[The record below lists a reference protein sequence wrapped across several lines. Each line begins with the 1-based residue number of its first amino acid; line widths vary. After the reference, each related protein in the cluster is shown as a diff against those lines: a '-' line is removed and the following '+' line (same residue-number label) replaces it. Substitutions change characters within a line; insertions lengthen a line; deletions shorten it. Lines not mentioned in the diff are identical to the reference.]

1 MAPRSIWKG
10 AMGFGMVSVPVKL
23 YSATEEKTVHFNQLH
38 KDCQTR
44 IQMPR
49 WCPSCDRKVEQSE
62 IVKGYPIGDEKWL
75 VMDSADFTSLPVKSL
90 KTIDVVAFVEGNQID
105 PRHYNK
111 PYFLAP
117 EDAGVKAFSL
127 FLQAMAKV
135 NMVGICKLGYRERE
149 HLATIRAFGG
159 VILLQTLYYADELR
173 NPDEVKAKMVDV
185 SEREMEMAV
194 TLLQTLQQPTANL
207 GQYEDEYRNALLER
221 IQAKLAGEAF
231 TISEAPEE
239 KPEMDL
245 VDALMA
251 SISAEKQKVEAPQA
265 EAETPLFEEEAP
277 KVVAEPTG
285 SLNERIASIKTTEV
299 S

>member
-1 MAPRSIWKG
+1 MAPRSMWKG
-10 AMGFGMVSVPVKL
+10 ALGFGMVAIPVKL

-49 WCPSCDRKVEQSE
+49 WCPTCDRKVEQAE
-62 IVKGYPIGDEKWL
+62 LIKGYPVGDNQFVLMEE
-75 VMDSADFTSLPVKSL
+75 ADFTSLPVKSL
-90 KTIDVVAFVEGNQID
+90 KSIDVVAFVEGDQID

-127 FLQAMAKV
+127 FLQAMGKV

-173 NPDEVKAKMVDV
+173 NPDEVAPKLADV
-185 SEREMEMAV
+185 SDREMEMAI
-194 TLLQTLQQPTANL
+194 TLLQTLQTPNANL
-207 GQYEDEYRNALLER
+207 GQYQDEYRKALLDR
-221 IQAKLAGEAF
+221 IQAKLNGQPITVAEA
-231 TISEAPEE
+231 APEE
-239 KPEMDL
+239 PKMDL

-251 SISAEKQKVEAPQA
+251 SIDAEKKAKEANG
-265 EAETPLFEEEAP
+265 TL
-277 KVVAEPTG
+277 
-285 SLNERIASIKTTEV
+285 SERIAEIKTAEV

>member
-1 MAPRSIWKG
+1 MAPKSIWKG

-49 WCPSCDRKVEQSE
+49 WCPTCDRKVEQAE

-75 VMDSADFTSLPVKSL
+75 VMDTSDFTSLPVKSL
-90 KTIDVVAFVEGNQID
+90 KTIDVVAFVEGDQID

-117 EDAGVKAFSL
+117 EDAGTKAFSL
-127 FLQAMAKV
+127 FLQAMGKV
-135 NMVGICKLGYRERE
+135 NMVGICKLGYREKE

-173 NPDEVKAKMVDV
+173 NADEVSPKLVDV
-185 SEREMEMAV
+185 SDKEMEMAI
-194 TLLQTLQQPTANL
+194 TLLQTLQTPNVNL
-207 GQYEDEYRNALLER
+207 DQYQDEYRVALLDR
-221 IQAKLAGEAF
+221 IQAKLNGQPITVAEA
-231 TISEAPEE
+231 APEE
-239 KPEMDL
+239 PRMDL

-251 SISAEKQKVEAPQA
+251 SINAEKAKA
-265 EAETPLFEEEAP
+265 EADGTLA
-277 KVVAEPTG
+277 
-285 SLNERIASIKTTEV
+285 ERIAEMKMAEV
-299 S
+299 A

>member
-1 MAPRSIWKG
+1 MTPRSMWKG
-10 AMGFGMVSVPVKL
+10 ALGFGMVAIPVKL
-23 YSATEEKTVHFNQLH
+23 YSATEERAVHFNQLH

-49 WCPSCDRKVEQSE
+49 FCPTCDRKVEQAE
-62 IVKGYPIGDEKWL
+62 LIKGYPVGDNQYVLMEE
-75 VMDSADFTSLPVKSL
+75 ADFTSLPVKSL
-90 KTIDVVAFVEGNQID
+90 KSIDVVAFVEGDQID

-173 NPDEVKAKMVDV
+173 NPDEMAPKLADV
-185 SEREMEMAV
+185 SDKEMEMAI
-194 TLLQTLQQPTANL
+194 TLLQTLQTPNANL
-207 GQYEDEYRNALLER
+207 GQYEDEYRTALLDR
-221 IQAKLAGEAF
+221 IQAKLNGTPITVAETAK
-231 TISEAPEE
+231 EE
-239 KPEMDL
+239 PQMDL

-251 SISAEKQKVEAPQA
+251 SINAEKKAKEADG
-265 EAETPLFEEEAP
+265 TL
-277 KVVAEPTG
+277 
-285 SLNERIASIKTTEV
+285 SERIEELKTAEV
-299 S
+299 A

>member
-1 MAPRSIWKG
+1 MAPRAIWKG

-49 WCPSCDRKVEQSE
+49 WCPTCDRKVEREE
-62 IVKGYPIGDEKWL
+62 IVKGYPVGDNQYVLMEE
-75 VMDSADFTSLPVKSL
+75 ADFTSLPVKSL
-90 KTIDVVAFVEGNQID
+90 KTIDVVAFVEGDQID

-127 FLQAMAKV
+127 FLQAMGKV

-173 NPDEVKAKMVDV
+173 NPDEVAPKLADV
-185 SEREMEMAV
+185 SDKEMEMAI
-194 TLLQTLQQPTANL
+194 TLLQTLQTPNANL
-207 GQYEDEYRNALLER
+207 GQYEDEYRKALLDR
-221 IQAKLAGEAF
+221 IQPKLNGQPITVAEA
-231 TISEAPEE
+231 TPEE
-239 KPEMDL
+239 PKMDL

-251 SISAEKQKVEAPQA
+251 SINAENKAKEADG
-265 EAETPLFEEEAP
+265 TLSDRIEE
-277 KVVAEPTG
+277 
-285 SLNERIASIKTTEV
+285 LKTAEV

>member
-1 MAPRSIWKG
+1 MTPRSMWKG
-10 AMGFGMVSVPVKL
+10 ALGFGMVAIPVKL
-23 YSATEEKTVHFNQLH
+23 YSATEEKAVHFNQLH

-49 WCPSCDRKVEQSE
+49 FCPTCDRKVEQAE
-62 IVKGYPIGDEKWL
+62 LIKGYPVGDNQYVLMEE
-75 VMDSADFTSLPVKSL
+75 ADFTSLPVKSL
-90 KTIDVVAFVEGNQID
+90 KSIDVVAFVEGDQID

-173 NPDEVKAKMVDV
+173 NPDEMAPKLADV
-185 SEREMEMAV
+185 SDKEMEMAI
-194 TLLQTLQQPTANL
+194 TLLQTLQTPNANL
-207 GQYEDEYRNALLER
+207 GQYEDEYRTALLDR
-221 IQAKLAGEAF
+221 IQAKLNGTPITVAEA
-231 TISEAPEE
+231 APEE
-239 KPEMDL
+239 PKMDL

-251 SISAEKQKVEAPQA
+251 SINAEKKAKEANGTLA
-265 EAETPLFEEEAP
+265 
-277 KVVAEPTG
+277 
-285 SLNERIASIKTTEV
+285 SRIAELKTAEV
-299 S
+299 A

>member
-1 MAPRSIWKG
+1 MAPKSIWKG

-23 YSATEEKTVHFNQLH
+23 YSATKEKTVHFNQLH

-62 IVKGYPIGDEKWL
+62 IVKGYPVGDNQYVLMEA
-75 VMDSADFTSLPVKSL
+75 DDFTSLPVKSL
-90 KTIDVVAFVEGNQID
+90 KTIDVVAFVEGDRID

-117 EDAGVKAFSL
+117 EDAGTKAFSL
-127 FLQAMAKV
+127 FLQAMGKV

-173 NPDEVKAKMVDV
+173 NPDEVAPKLADV
-185 SEREMEMAV
+185 SDKEMEMAI
-194 TLLQTLQQPTANL
+194 TLLQTLQTPNANL
-207 GQYEDEYRNALLER
+207 GQYEDEYRKALLDR
-221 IQAKLAGEAF
+221 IQAKLNGQPITVAEA
-231 TISEAPEE
+231 TPEE
-239 KPEMDL
+239 PKMDL

-251 SISAEKQKVEAPQA
+251 SINAENKAKEANG
-265 EAETPLFEEEAP
+265 TL
-277 KVVAEPTG
+277 
-285 SLNERIASIKTTEV
+285 SERIEELKTTEV

>member
-10 AMGFGMVSVPVKL
+10 NIGWGMVSVPVKL

-38 KDCQTR
+38 KNCNTR
-44 IQMPR
+44 IQVPK
-49 WCPSCDRKVEQSE
+49 WCPTCDRKVEQAE
-62 IVKGYPIGDEKWL
+62 LVKGYPVGDNQYVLME
-75 VMDSADFTSLPVKSL
+75 DADFTSLPVKSL
-90 KTIDVVAFVEGNQID
+90 KSIDVVAFVEGNQID

-117 EDAGVKAFSL
+117 EAAGIKAFSL
-127 FLQAMAKV
+127 FLQAMGKV

-173 NPDEVKAKMVDV
+173 NPDEVAPKLADV
-185 SEREMEMAV
+185 SAREMEMAI
-194 TLLQTLQQPTANL
+194 TLLQTLQTPKPNL
-207 GQYEDEYRNALLER
+207 DQYQDEYRETLLKVIE
-221 IQAKLAGEAF
+221 AKLNGVVL
-231 TISEAPEE
+231 TVEAPQEE
-239 KPEMDL
+239 PTMDL

-251 SISAEKQKVEAPQA
+251 SISQSKEKKA
-265 EAETPLFEEEAP
+265 EANGTL
-277 KVVAEPTG
+277 
-285 SLNERIASIKTTEV
+285 SERIEEIKTAEV

>member
-49 WCPSCDRKVEQSE
+49 WCPTCDRKVEQAE
-62 IVKGYPIGDEKWL
+62 IVKGYPVGDNQYVLMEE
-75 VMDSADFTSLPVKSL
+75 ADFASLPVKSL
-90 KTIDVVAFVEGNQID
+90 KTIDVVAFVEGGQID

-117 EDAGVKAFSL
+117 EDAGTKAFSL

-159 VILLQTLYYADELR
+159 VILLQTLYYGDELR
-173 NPDEVKAKMVDV
+173 NPDEVAYKRIDV
-185 SEREMEMAV
+185 SDKEMEMAI
-194 TLLQTLQQPTANL
+194 TLLQTLQTPNANL
-207 GQYEDEYRNALLER
+207 DQYEDEYRKVLLDR
-221 IQAKLAGEAF
+221 IQAKLNGQPITVAEA
-231 TISEAPEE
+231 APEE
-239 KPEMDL
+239 PQMDL

-251 SISAEKQKVEAPQA
+251 SISAEKKAKEAN
-265 EAETPLFEEEAP
+265 
-277 KVVAEPTG
+277 G
-285 SLNERIASIKTTEV
+285 SLSERIEEIKTAEV
-299 S
+299 K

>member
-23 YSATEEKTVHFNQLH
+23 YSATEEKSVHFNQLH
-38 KDCQTR
+38 KDCNSR
-44 IQMPR
+44 IQVPK
-49 WCPSCDRKVEQSE
+49 WCPTCDRKVEQAE
-62 IVKGYPIGDEKWL
+62 IVKGYNVGDDQYVL
-75 VMDSADFTSLPVKSL
+75 MDDADFTALPVKSL
-90 KTIDVVAFVEGNQID
+90 KTIDVVAFVEGGQID

-117 EDAGVKAFSL
+117 EDAGTKAFSL
-127 FLQAMAKV
+127 FLQAMAQV

-173 NPDEVKAKMVDV
+173 NPDEVTPKLVDV
-185 SEREMEMAV
+185 SEKEMEMAIS
-194 TLLQTLQQPTANL
+194 LLQTLQVSDPKL
-207 GQYEDEYRNALLER
+207 GQYEDEYREALMER
-221 IQAKLAGEAF
+221 IQAKLNGTPIVAA
-231 TISEAPEE
+231 EAPTEE
-239 KPEMDL
+239 PKLDL

-251 SISAEKQKVEAPQA
+251 SINAEKKKA
-265 EAETPLFEEEAP
+265 EDS
-277 KVVAEPTG
+277 G
-285 SLNERIASIKTTEV
+285 SLSERIETLKTSEV

>member
-1 MAPRSIWKG
+1 MAPRSMWKG
-10 AMGFGMVSVPVKL
+10 TLGFGMVAIPVKL
-23 YSATEEKTVHFNQLH
+23 YSATEEKAVHFNQLH

-62 IVKGYPIGDEKWL
+62 IVKGYPVGDNQYVLMEE
-75 VMDSADFTSLPVKSL
+75 ADFTSLPVKSL

-105 PRHYNK
+105 PRHYSK
-111 PYFLAP
+111 SYFLAP
-117 EDAGVKAFSL
+117 EDAGTKAFSL

-135 NMVGICKLGYRERE
+135 SLVGICKLGYREKE

-173 NPDEVKAKMVDV
+173 NPDEVAHKRIDV
-185 SEREMEMAV
+185 SDKEMEMAI
-194 TLLQTLQQPTANL
+194 TLLQTLQTPNANL
-207 GQYEDEYRNALLER
+207 GQYEDEYRKALLDR
-221 IQAKLAGEAF
+221 IQAKLNGQPITVAEA
-231 TISEAPEE
+231 TPEE
-239 KPEMDL
+239 PKMDL

-251 SISAEKQKVEAPQA
+251 SINAENKAKEADG
-265 EAETPLFEEEAP
+265 TL
-277 KVVAEPTG
+277 
-285 SLNERIASIKTTEV
+285 SERIEEMKTAEV

>member
-1 MAPRSIWKG
+1 MALKAIWKG

-38 KDCQTR
+38 KDCQSR

-49 WCPSCDRKVEQSE
+49 WCPTCDRKVEATE
-62 IVKGYPIGDEKWL
+62 IVKGYPVGDNQYVL
-75 VMDSADFTSLPVKSL
+75 MDDADFTSLPVKSL

-117 EDAGVKAFSL
+117 EDAGTKAFSL

-173 NPDEVKAKMVDV
+173 NPDEVAHKMIDV
-185 SEREMEMAV
+185 SDKEMEMAI
-194 TLLQTLQQPTANL
+194 TLLQTLQTPNANL
-207 GQYEDEYRNALLER
+207 DQYEDEYRKALLDR
-221 IQAKLAGEAF
+221 IQAKLNGTPITVAEA
-231 TISEAPEE
+231 TPEAP
-239 KPEMDL
+239 KMDL

-251 SISAEKQKVEAPQA
+251 SINAEKAKA
-265 EAETPLFEEEAP
+265 EANGTL
-277 KVVAEPTG
+277 
-285 SLNERIASIKTTEV
+285 SERIAEMKTAEV
-299 S
+299 A

>member
-23 YSATEEKTVHFNQLH
+23 YSATDEKTVHFNQLH
-38 KDCQTR
+38 ADCQTR

-49 WCPSCDRKVEQSE
+49 WCPTCDRKVEQSE

-135 NMVGICKLGYRERE
+135 NMVGICKLAMRERE

-173 NPDEVKAKMVDV
+173 NPDEVKPKMVDV
-185 SEREMEMAV
+185 SEKEMEMAI
-194 TLLQTLQQPTANL
+194 TLLQTLRTPTPNL
-207 GQYEDEYRNALLER
+207 DQYEDEYRNALLER
-221 IQAKLAGEAF
+221 IQAKVAGESFA
-231 TISEAPEE
+231 ISETPTEE
-239 KPEMDL
+239 PKMDL

-251 SISAEKQKVEAPQA
+251 SINAEKQKAEKPPA
-265 EAETPLFEEEAP
+265 EAEA
-277 KVVAEPTG
+277 TG
-285 SLNERIASIKTTEV
+285 SLASRIAGIKTAEV
-299 S
+299 A

>member
-1 MAPRSIWKG
+1 MAPRTMWKG
-10 AMGFGMVSVPVKL
+10 QVGFGLVSIPVKL
-23 YSATEEKTVHFNQLH
+23 YSATEERTVHFNQLH

-49 WCPSCDRKVEQSE
+49 YCPTCQKNLEASE
-62 IVKGYPIGDEKWL
+62 IVKGYPVGDNQYVLMEE
-75 VMDSADFTSLPVKSL
+75 ADFTSLPVKSL
-90 KTIDVVAFVEGNQID
+90 KSIDVVAFVEGDQID

-173 NPDEVKAKMVDV
+173 NPDEMAPKLADV
-185 SEREMEMAV
+185 SDKEMEMAI
-194 TLLQTLQQPTANL
+194 TLLQTLQTPNANL
-207 GQYEDEYRNALLER
+207 GQYEDEYRTALLDR
-221 IQAKLAGEAF
+221 IQAKLNGQPITVAETAK
-231 TISEAPEE
+231 EE
-239 KPEMDL
+239 PQMDL

-251 SISAEKQKVEAPQA
+251 SINAEKKAKEANG
-265 EAETPLFEEEAP
+265 TL
-277 KVVAEPTG
+277 
-285 SLNERIASIKTTEV
+285 SERIEDLKTAEV
-299 S
+299 GT

>member
-1 MAPRSIWKG
+1 
-10 AMGFGMVSVPVKL
+10 MVAIPVKL
-23 YSATEEKTVHFNQLH
+23 YSATEEKAVHFNQLH

-62 IVKGYPIGDEKWL
+62 IVKGYPVGDNQYILMEG
-75 VMDSADFTSLPVKSL
+75 DDFTSLPVKSL
-90 KTIDVVAFVEGNQID
+90 KTIDVVAFVEASQLD

-173 NPDEVKAKMVDV
+173 NPDEVKPKMVDV
-185 SEREMEMAV
+185 SEKEMEMAI
-194 TLLQTLQQPTANL
+194 TLLQTLQTPTPNL
-207 GQYEDEYRNALLER
+207 DQYEDEYRNALLER
-221 IQAKLAGEAF
+221 IQAKVAGESFA
-231 TISEAPEE
+231 ISETPTEE
-239 KPEMDL
+239 PKMDL

-251 SISAEKQKVEAPQA
+251 SINAEKQKVEAPKA
-265 EAETPLFEEEAP
+265 ESEA
-277 KVVAEPTG
+277 TG
-285 SLNERIASIKTTEV
+285 SLASRIAGIKTAEV
-299 S
+299 A